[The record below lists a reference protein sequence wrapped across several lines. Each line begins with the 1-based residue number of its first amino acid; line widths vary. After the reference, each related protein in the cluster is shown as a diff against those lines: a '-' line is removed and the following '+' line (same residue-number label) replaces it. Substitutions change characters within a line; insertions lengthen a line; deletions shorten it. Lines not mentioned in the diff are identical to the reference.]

1 MNKGTKLA
9 CPPPVLDVLELL
21 KLLLVA
27 LEVVDEELTVLLV
40 ELEFV
45 AEELTVLLV
54 ELAEEFFSPSCGFVS
69 QPRRKTVI
77 SKLTES
83 NLFIGLNLLKYNSFE
98 AYFKENEKEKILL
111 CLIRT
116 TFKEF
121 LWCLMCKFFESPVE
135 G

>member
-27 LEVVDEELTVLLV
+27 LEVD

-54 ELAEEFFSPSCGFVS
+54 ELAEELFSPSCGFVS
-69 QPRRKTVI
+69 QPRRKIVI
-77 SKLTES
+77 TKLTKII
-83 NLFIGLNLLKYNSFE
+83 LFIGLNLLKYNSFE